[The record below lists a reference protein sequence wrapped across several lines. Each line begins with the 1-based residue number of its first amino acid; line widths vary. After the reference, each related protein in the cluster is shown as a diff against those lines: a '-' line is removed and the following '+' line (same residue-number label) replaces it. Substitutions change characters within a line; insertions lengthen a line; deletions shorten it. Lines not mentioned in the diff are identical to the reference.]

1 MTEHDGKRIVFSVK
15 HIFTFVSRL
24 VETEIENRAKRM
36 RRDSFYELMF
46 KEVDTVATPSGVNV
60 EVPVVKGDLYSLPIK
75 VQRFIAENV
84 SFDK

>member
-1 MTEHDGKRIVFSVK
+1 MENGKRIVIISLNN
-15 HIFTFVSRL
+15 IFLFVSRL
-24 VETEIENRAKRM
+24 VEPEIENRAKRM

-84 SFDK
+84 SFNK

>member
-1 MTEHDGKRIVFSVK
+1 M
-15 HIFTFVSRL
+15 
-24 VETEIENRAKRM
+24 ENRAKRM

-46 KEVDTVATPSGVNV
+46 KEVDTVATSSGVHV

-84 SFDK
+84 SFSLVNYILCKVYLLINP

>member
-1 MTEHDGKRIVFSVK
+1 
-15 HIFTFVSRL
+15 
-24 VETEIENRAKRM
+24 M

-84 SFDK
+84 SFNK